1 MERLFTL
8 LSMTTPNLI
17 DFHEKAD
24 VQASIE
30 GDLIYRS
37 DTILRIISHRDDRK
51 GERSE
56 HGLQITPHHT
66 TAHMPLQ
73 CTSHSIRLDDLP
85 CSVLLAVRMHYVRV
99 CTTPMTTNVLCV
111 DMCVRVWSLLHS
123 AYSP

>member
-56 HGLQITPHHT
+56 HGLQITPHHSTYAT
-66 TAHMPLQ
+66 TVHLTFYQA
-73 CTSHSIRLDDLP
+73 R
-85 CSVLLAVRMHYVRV
+85 
-99 CTTPMTTNVLCV
+99 
-111 DMCVRVWSLLHS
+111 
-123 AYSP
+123 